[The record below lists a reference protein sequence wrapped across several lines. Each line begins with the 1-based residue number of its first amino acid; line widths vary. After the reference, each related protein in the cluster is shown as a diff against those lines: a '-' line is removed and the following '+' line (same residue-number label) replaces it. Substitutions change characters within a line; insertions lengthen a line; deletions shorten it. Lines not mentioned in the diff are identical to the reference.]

1 MSTLDKRWPYWALA
15 LLAVGVLAA
24 SQIVLPSLV
33 ANHIEQAFHDGYPGA
48 EFIQVQVAAWP
59 ALKIITGRFDR
70 LHLDA
75 RLFSQGGLEV
85 DAFLVDAKEL
95 KINPAAL
102 REGVLE
108 IDRVGDL
115 QATVLI
121 REEALNEYLWAKV
134 DPARFMRIELARD
147 QARLVG
153 EMNLFQRT
161 FDLSLDGRFEVL
173 GRTRVGFVV
182 EQLTVEKLQVPKVL
196 LDTVQSKWN
205 LAMDFSELPV
215 PVALQEVRLEEDSL
229 YVFGTKWD
237 GS

>member
-1 MSTLDKRWPYWALA
+1 MLDRRWPFWALA
-15 LLAVGVLAA
+15 LLAVGVLIA
-24 SQIVLPSLV
+24 SQIVLPSFV
-33 ANHIEQAFHDGYPGA
+33 ASHIEQAFHDGYPDA

-59 ALKIITGRFDR
+59 AIKLIAGRFDQ

-75 RLFSQGGLEV
+75 RLFSQGGLKV
-85 DAFLVDAKEL
+85 DAFLVDAKDL
-95 KINPAAL
+95 KINLPAL
-102 REGVLE
+102 RGGAVE
-108 IDRVGDL
+108 IDHVGDL

-121 REEALNEYLWAKV
+121 GEDSLNEYLWAKA
-134 DPARFMRIELARD
+134 DPARFMRIELARE

-161 FDLSLDGRFEVL
+161 FDLTLDGRFEVL

>member
-102 REGVLE
+102 RKAYWGSIGSGICRRRCSSGRGPE
-108 IDRVGDL
+108 RVSVG
-115 QATVLI
+115 QGGSCPVHA
-121 REEALNEYLWAKV
+121 
-134 DPARFMRIELARD
+134 IELARD

-161 FDLSLDGRFEVL
+161 FDPASM
-173 GRTRVGFVV
+173 
-182 EQLTVEKLQVPKVL
+182 
-196 LDTVQSKWN
+196 
-205 LAMDFSELPV
+205 A
-215 PVALQEVRLEEDSL
+215 A
-229 YVFGTKWD
+229 
-237 GS
+237 